1 MLTFKRK
8 PNNVLALG
16 LVALS
21 LVFAWPNLALAQQS
35 SDDEAAQ
42 KKASTEQSESK
53 EKDNSENESS
63 NNQASNN
70 QQQSNTSTPPKSPE
84 IFIPSEEISKD
95 LSVSFP
101 VDI

>member
-8 PNNVLALG
+8 PNIVLVLG
-16 LVALS
+16 LVAIS
-21 LVFAWPNLALAQQS
+21 LVFTWPSLALAQKS

-42 KKASTEQSESK
+42 KKTSTEQNENKES
-53 EKDNSENESS
+53 SENESS